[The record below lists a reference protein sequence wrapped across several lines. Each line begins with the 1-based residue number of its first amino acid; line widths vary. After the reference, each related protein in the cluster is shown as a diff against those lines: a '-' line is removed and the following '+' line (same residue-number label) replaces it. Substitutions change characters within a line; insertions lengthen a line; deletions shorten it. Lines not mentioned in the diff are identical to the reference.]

1 MRIGLLGQVYMA
13 HVLAWVYVTG
23 DYPIAW
29 IDHKDSN
36 GQNNVFLN
44 LRESNKSENAQNVRT
59 AVSGSVS
66 GFLGVSLH
74 KKTGLWRARITIN
87 QVEKTIGYF
96 KTPELA
102 HSAYLAEKKIL
113 HPFGEIAK

>member
-1 MRIGLLGQVYMA
+1 
-13 HVLAWVYVTG
+13 
-23 DYPIAW
+23 
-29 IDHKDSN
+29 
-36 GQNNVFLN
+36 
-44 LRESNKSENAQNVRT
+44 
-59 AVSGSVS
+59 VS